1 MPKFAFAVIVTVIA
15 VSKVRLVV
23 LDFLGERQHRSP
35 IGPALIAW
43 ASAVLAIALTKAL
56 ISEPDI
62 AFSRFTSNIFDLA
75 NGRRLGLQPVCDAEE
90 PLASTN
96 KSSSSLRI
104 CKEPCR

>member
-1 MPKFAFAVIVTVIA
+1 MNIGRASTRPSRAFVQLLALTSCVSAAGHVQAAMPKFAFAVIVTVIA

-56 ISEPDI
+56 MS
-62 AFSRFTSNIFDLA
+62 
-75 NGRRLGLQPVCDAEE
+75 
-90 PLASTN
+90 
-96 KSSSSLRI
+96 
-104 CKEPCR
+104 